1 MRHDAMNKYKR
12 LLSNTVILAVGTF
25 SSKVLVYLLLPLYT
39 AILSPAEYSDANIIS
54 QLANLLMPIAAVGV
68 CDGLFRF
75 GRRLIRNRFCDR
87 LFRFGRGRLIRN
99 RLCYVLFL
107 SLRRSYGSFGLPHG
121 YAAAGR
127 T

>member
-1 MRHDAMNKYKR
+1 MSFNA
-12 LLSNTVILAVGTF
+12 AF
-25 SSKVLVYLLLPLYT
+25 SYLRGLVR
-39 AILSPAEYSDANIIS
+39 SRSFS
-54 QLANLLMPIAAVGV
+54 VF
-68 CDGLFRF
+68 FRSL
-75 GRRLIRNRFCDR
+75 RRLIRNRFCDG